1 MRRFLKGLIVFFALT
16 AILNASAGEK
26 LLEASNTL
34 KDMLRSENM
43 IPREVLTKARAVVII
58 PSAKRVG
65 LFIGAEFGE
74 GVASIKRYDGSWSNP
89 FFVIL
94 KGGSLGWQF
103 GFESNSILLIFNTLE
118 SVDTLLREKM
128 TLGVDASASAGPIAK
143 SFEKNSGI
151 DFSSEIFSYRKTEGL
166 FIGVSLKGAVLSQ
179 DIDKDIEFYGNG
191 MDTQK
196 IVNMQNRVNSY
207 GFNEFLNVLNGIR

>member
-26 LLEASNTL
+26 LLEASNAL

-43 IPREVLTKARAVVII
+43 IPGEVLTKARAVVII

-103 GFESNSILLIFNTLE
+103 GFESNSILLIFNTPK
-118 SVDTLLREKM
+118 SVDTLLKGKM

>member
-43 IPREVLTKARAVVII
+43 IPREVLTKARAIVII

>member
-26 LLEASNTL
+26 LLEASNAL

-43 IPREVLTKARAVVII
+43 IPGQVLTKARAVVII

-103 GFESNSILLIFNTLE
+103 GFESNSILLIFNTPK
-118 SVDTLLREKM
+118 SVDTLLKGKM

>member
-26 LLEASNTL
+26 LLEASNAL

-43 IPREVLTKARAVVII
+43 IPGQVLTKARAVVII

-103 GFESNSILLIFNTLE
+103 GFESNSILLIFNTPK
-118 SVDTLLREKM
+118 SVDTLLKGKM

-191 MDTQK
+191 MDTPK